1 MRVVSSEVHCST
13 RGNADIL
20 DLTSLAADAIMVS
33 EIREGVCV
41 LFTPSSTSSL
51 TTIEYEPG
59 CLEDLKRIIERI
71 VPSSES
77 YAHNAHWGD
86 SNGHS
91 HVRAALLGP
100 SVVIPIRQGKLTLGT
115 WQQIILVD
123 FDNRPRQR
131 KVLIQ
136 ILGL

>member
-20 DLTSLAADAIMVS
+20 DLTSLVADAIMES

-77 YAHNAHWGD
+77 YAHNARWGD